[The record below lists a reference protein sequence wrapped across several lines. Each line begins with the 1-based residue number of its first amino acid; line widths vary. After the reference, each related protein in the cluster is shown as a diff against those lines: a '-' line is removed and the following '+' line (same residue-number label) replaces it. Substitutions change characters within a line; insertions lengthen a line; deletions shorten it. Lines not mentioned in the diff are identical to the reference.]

1 MLMVQG
7 EGTGYRN
14 EFRVSS
20 DHKAFFWPWWP
31 PTQDQDVS
39 PGSQEEPFEIIKERD
54 FLSSIQLG

>member
-1 MLMVQG
+1 MNLEFPQT
-7 EGTGYRN
+7 TGL
-14 EFRVSS
+14 
-20 DHKAFFWPWWP
+20 FFWPWWP